1 MSDNIIK
8 NSNRNTKKHERINY
22 VPEYKKLGLNPNA
35 PIARTNKRINERVEQ
50 LNTEDEVNEYE
61 EIQDEE
67 FIEDFNNEN
76 NTFVNDTYE
85 LQINECMLIV
95 YGSVIRIG
103 SIESIKRE
111 VSSILNGTHP
121 EIESNIELNDLV
133 VVKRLNLRYG
143 LMVD

>member
-1 MSDNIIK
+1 
-8 NSNRNTKKHERINY
+8 
-22 VPEYKKLGLNPNA
+22 
-35 PIARTNKRINERVEQ
+35 
-50 LNTEDEVNEYE
+50 
-61 EIQDEE
+61 
-67 FIEDFNNEN
+67 
-76 NTFVNDTYE
+76 
-85 LQINECMLIV
+85 MLIV